1 MSPLPRIF
9 KIELPSWRTF
19 AWGDVVVFLGL
30 GTLLYLAIRL
40 GMAAPEVIKG
50 PEIDLSPRVLP
61 YYLGLSLGRMF
72 WAYVLS
78 MVFSMVFGYLA
89 ANSHTAEKFL
99 LPLLDV
105 LQSVPLLSFLPVVF
119 LSAAAVL
126 PLHAAL
132 ELSSIVLIFT
142 SQAWNIAF
150 AWYQSLST
158 IPRDLRLTSTM
169 FQFNA
174 WLRFKT
180 LELPFAAITLI
191 WNSMASWAGGWFFLM
206 ASEMFTAGERNFRLP
221 GLGSYLQ
228 EAANKGDLQ
237 AMMYG
242 LAALVL
248 TILTLDQF
256 IWRPLL
262 AWSDRF
268 KMQFV
273 ETENPPTSWFY
284 EALRSSRAFG
294 VFSSHILRPIAVKLD
309 QTLLR
314 LFPVRKYPAERT
326 RLRTWLWYTL
336 GVAALAGV
344 AVVLYESY
352 QGMRLLMGVSLSQWG
367 EIGVGLAATQLRVL
381 AALLIA
387 LAWTIPAGV
396 LIGTSPRLANWLQPL
411 VQVTASIPATAL
423 FPVLLLL
430 VAHLP
435 GELNLAAVLLMLL
448 GTQWYLLFN
457 IIAGAS
463 AIPQDLKYTTA
474 LLKLGRWQ
482 RWKTLFLPILF
493 PYAVTGAIAA
503 AGGAWNASIVAEY
516 AQFGGRVLSTTG
528 IGAIIAQ
535 ATADGD
541 YPLVLAATLALIIT
555 VCTLNRLV
563 WRRLYNL
570 AEERYRL

>member
-1 MSPLPRIF
+1 MKEPSRLF
-9 KIELPSWRTF
+9 KIAQPLLRPP

-40 GMAAPEVIKG
+40 GMGAPEVIQG
-50 PEIDLSPRVLP
+50 PEINLSPGVLP
-61 YYLGLSLGRMF
+61 YYVGLSLGRMF
-72 WAYVLS
+72 CAYVLS

-89 ANSHTAEKFL
+89 AKNQTAEKFL

-119 LSAAAVL
+119 LSTAAVL
-126 PLHAAL
+126 PLHLAL

-150 AWYQSLST
+150 AWYQSLTT
-158 IPRDLRLTSTM
+158 IPRELRLTSTM
-169 FQFNA
+169 FRFST

-228 EAANKGDLQ
+228 EAANQGNLQ
-237 AMMYG
+237 AVMYG
-242 LAALVL
+242 LGALVL
-248 TILTLDQF
+248 TILALDQF

-273 ETENPPTSWFY
+273 ESENPPTSWFY
-284 EALRSSRAFG
+284 NALRSSRMFAAIYEN
-294 VFSSHILRPIAVKLD
+294 ILKPVSIKLD
-309 QTLLR
+309 PMLLR
-314 LFPVRKYPAERT
+314 LSPGLEYPLGER
-326 RLRTWLWYTL
+326 RARAWPRYLLAA
-336 GVAALAGV
+336 AALLAL
-344 AVVLYESY
+344 AVLLYEAY
-352 QGMRLLMGVSLSQWG
+352 QGGRLLMGVSLGQWG
-367 EIGVGLAATQLRVL
+367 DIGIGLVATQLRVL

-430 VAHLP
+430 VVHLP
-435 GELNLAAVLLMLL
+435 GELDLAAVLLMLL

-474 LLKLGRWQ
+474 LLQLGRWE
-482 RWKTLFLPILF
+482 RWKTLFLPALF

-503 AGGAWNASIVAEY
+503 AGGAWNASIVSEY
-516 AQFGGRVLSTTG
+516 TQFGGRVLTTTG

-535 ATADGD
+535 ATAEGD
-541 YPLVLAATLALIIT
+541 YPQVLAATLALIVT

-570 AEERYRL
+570 AEERYRF